1 MLLIT
6 ADERTLLLHKDNES
20 AGVRGEKQTAEERG
34 ERWGEEETKRDR
46 STKHRYHK
54 CNYGLTTH
62 VETAKKTKGE
72 KTRAGQEMKKREIC
86 ERV

>member
-6 ADERTLLLHKDNES
+6 ADERTLLFHKDNES
-20 AGVRGEKQTAEERG
+20 AGVKGEKQTAKERR

-54 CNYGLTTH
+54 CNYRLTTH
-62 VETAKKTKGE
+62 VKKAKKTKGE
-72 KTRAGQEMKKREIC
+72 RQGQGRK
-86 ERV
+86 